1 MQSSAV
7 ALTSVL
13 EGCDQAKLPSVPLG
27 KGSHAGTPKLL
38 GNHPQM
44 GTGMKSEQTI
54 LPCSPFPA
62 PECCSQGGKGSPGQ
76 HRPLPKV
83 TLRAAPAQLPIRHC
97 PAPAGAEG
105 AGAVITHGLRNAL
118 LPSSSPL

>member
-1 MQSSAV
+1 MQSSTV

-13 EGCDQAKLPSVPLG
+13 EGSDQAKLPSMLLG
-27 KGSHAGTPKLL
+27 KESHAGTPKLL
-38 GNHPQM
+38 GNHQM
-44 GTGMKSEQTI
+44 GTDGLKSEQTI

-76 HRPLPKV
+76 HWPLPKV

-97 PAPAGAEG
+97 PAPAAAEG